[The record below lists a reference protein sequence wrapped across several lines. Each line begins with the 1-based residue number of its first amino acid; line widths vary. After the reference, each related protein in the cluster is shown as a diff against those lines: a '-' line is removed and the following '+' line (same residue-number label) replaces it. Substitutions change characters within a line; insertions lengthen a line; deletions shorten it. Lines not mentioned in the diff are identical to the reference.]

1 MIPFMPVFTI
11 PFAPLWIRACLS
23 PLLFTLGGAGIWWG
37 IRGLRLTMQLAH
49 GISRSLTRRGVSMVL
64 GALFYGGIFAA
75 ALGSAYFAVA
85 LAASGTTVITADG
98 ITFGATAPQFRSRFV
113 RWQEIVSVYCGLDS
127 TNAVRRLVVRTNT
140 GKFEL
145 GNAVLELEPVRQY
158 IRQQTARTIVQPCE
172 REIEG
177 HRWSY

>member
-1 MIPFMPVFTI
+1 IATSPIKSSLYLVTYAARRLLSFAMAELKLHFFQAMIPFMPVFTI

-85 LAASGTTVITADG
+85 LAGPELLLSLLMESHSAQQPRS
-98 ITFGATAPQFRSRFV
+98 FGA
-113 RWQEIVSVYCGLDS
+113 
-127 TNAVRRLVVRTNT
+127 
-140 GKFEL
+140 
-145 GNAVLELEPVRQY
+145 
-158 IRQQTARTIVQPCE
+158 
-172 REIEG
+172 
-177 HRWSY
+177 